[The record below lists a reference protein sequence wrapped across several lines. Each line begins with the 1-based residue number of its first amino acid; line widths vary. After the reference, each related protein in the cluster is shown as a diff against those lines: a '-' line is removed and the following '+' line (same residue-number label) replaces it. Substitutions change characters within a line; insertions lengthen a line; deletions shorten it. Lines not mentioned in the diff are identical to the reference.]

1 VDDPSLEDRKVQLGQ
16 GRTIEVTVKA
26 NELMQDPGY
35 IGIGWGSQQ
44 MNGAEI
50 WFCTINKDEFKD
62 KGTLPDECP
71 RNRANLGETMFSC
84 CVAPGTLHGIP
95 RCAVPGDEIFYPI
108 EVAESCLTTDS
119 SSVTIHAPVCMDP
132 ADDTSPEGP
141 PLKDPLRNCFRLSS
155 TPNGKMDFIVSY
167 NPMDLNRPHGYQRRT
182 SAQVDLFAGV
192 LTQRESLVTDQGL
205 LATHAVF
212 MLAAWMIFAPLGIF
226 VSVVNVFLI
235 LAC

>member
-1 VDDPSLEDRKVQLGQ
+1 VDDPSLEDRKLQLGQ

-44 MNGAEI
+44 MSSAEI
-50 WFCTINKDEFKD
+50 WFCTINTDEFKD
-62 KGTLPDECP
+62 KGTLANECP

-84 CVAPGTLHGIP
+84 CVTPGTMHGIP
-95 RCAVPGDEIFYPI
+95 RCAVPGDEIFYPV

-119 SSVTIHAPVCMDP
+119 SSVTIRAPVCMDP

-141 PLKDPLRNCFRLSS
+141 LRNCFRLSS
-155 TPNGKMDFIVSY
+155 TPDGKMDFIVSY
-167 NPMDLNRPHGYQRRT
+167 NPMALNRPHGYQRRS
-182 SAQVDLFAGV
+182 SAQMDLIGGD
-192 LTQRESLVTDQGL
+192 LTERESLVTDQGL
-205 LATHAVF
+205 LATHAIF
-212 MLAAWMIFAPLGIF
+212 MLIAWMICAPVGIF